1 MKALLFF
8 ILLMLCLLPFAVL
21 ADEAKPA
28 ADDPEVERRIAKLT
42 EELRCP
48 VCQSESISGSTA
60 ELAADL
66 RRQVREQVKAGKTDQ
81 EIVAF
86 MTSRYGD
93 FITYKPPLTW
103 RTYLLWFGPF
113 ILLAGGLAA
122 FYRYIKQRREL
133 IVEEPLSAA
142 DRKRAEALLQTATP
156 KEQA

>member
-1 MKALLFF
+1 MKALLLFL
-8 ILLMLCLLPFAVL
+8 LLMLCSLPLAVL
-21 ADEAKPA
+21 ANEAKPA
-28 ADDPEVERRIAKLT
+28 SDDPELERRITKLT

-86 MTSRYGD
+86 MTARYGD
-93 FITYKPPLTW
+93 YITYKPPLTW

-113 ILLAGGLAA
+113 ILLAGGLVA

-133 IVEEPLSAA
+133 IIEEPLSAA
-142 DRKRAEALLQTATP
+142 DRKRAEALLGATS

>member
-1 MKALLFF
+1 MKALLLFL
-8 ILLMLCLLPFAVL
+8 LLMLCSLPLAVL
-21 ADEAKPA
+21 ANEAKPA
-28 ADDPEVERRIAKLT
+28 SDDPELERRITKLT

-86 MTSRYGD
+86 MTARYGD
-93 FITYKPPLTW
+93 YITYKPPLTW

-133 IVEEPLSAA
+133 IIEEPLSAA
-142 DRKRAEALLQTATP
+142 DRKRAEALLGATS

>member
-8 ILLMLCLLPFAVL
+8 LLILCALPLSVL
-21 ADEAKPA
+21 ANEAKQLS
-28 ADDPEVERRIAKLT
+28 DDPELEKRVAKLS

-48 VCQSESISGSTA
+48 ICQSESLAGSNA

-66 RRQVREQVKAGKTDQ
+66 RRQIREQVKAGKTD
-81 EIVAF
+81 EEVVAF
-86 MTSRYGD
+86 MTARYGD
-93 FITYKPPLTW
+93 YIRYKPPLTW

-113 ILLAGGLAA
+113 ILLAGGLVA

-142 DRKRAEALLQTATP
+142 ERKRAEALLQTTSP
-156 KEQA
+156 REQV